1 MEDIG
6 VSALA
11 RVHDVFTRAGLD
23 LTEQSESSLK
33 LSSPTAHYIC
43 DFANPDVFQI
53 KGVWRRTVALE
64 DRGSLVHF
72 AARCNR
78 ERVVPKAYV
87 LPAAAGRAVTLG
99 AEVNAVT
106 THGLSRDQFY
116 GFVDSA
122 VVAIATFFADAD
134 KDLPLA
140 PVSMGVV
147 RN

>member
-6 VSALA
+6 VNALA
-11 RVHDVFTRAGLD
+11 RVRDVFTRAGLD

-33 LSSPTAHYIC
+33 LSSPTVHYIC

-53 KGVWRRTVALE
+53 RGIRRRTIPPE
-64 DRGSLVHF
+64 DRETLIRFV
-72 AARCNR
+72 AQCNR
-78 ERVVPKAYV
+78 ERAVPKAYV

-116 GFVDSA
+116 AFVDSA
-122 VVAIATFFADAD
+122 VVAIATLFADAD
-134 KDLPLA
+134 KVLPQA